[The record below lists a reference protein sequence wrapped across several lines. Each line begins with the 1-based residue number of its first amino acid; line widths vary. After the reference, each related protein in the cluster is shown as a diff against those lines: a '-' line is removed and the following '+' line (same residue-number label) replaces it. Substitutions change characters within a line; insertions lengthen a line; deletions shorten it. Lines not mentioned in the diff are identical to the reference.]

1 MQKHYKIVH
10 CGIFNERD
18 NGNFFYGLERKI
30 SHGLIQNG
38 HFVYDFSY
46 RDVERNSRFFG
57 IKDSG
62 LKRMNEKL
70 INICKNIKADILF
83 LAKAEKI
90 DKETLLKIK
99 KILPNIKI
107 VQWYV
112 DHLQENDAF
121 FDKLNC
127 MDVFYY
133 ANAKDLKNLSKKYDN
148 TIFSFFPNISDPAFD
163 KSINLDKTNDVIY
176 IARDYNEDVRTKF
189 AVLLK
194 DFCDKENINLK
205 VYASL
210 DNPAIFGNDFHEA
223 ISKTKI
229 AINFNRDDNLE
240 SINKEK
246 LLGSSD
252 RMAQFLGCG
261 ICTFSPRING
271 FEKLYE
277 DNKEIVYF
285 DNPEDCFKKLKSY
298 LENNKFETIA
308 KNGQEKTFEIA
319 NAKRV
324 TKFMLELLFNDN
336 SANEYEWSEY
346 KFKKGNKI

>member
-10 CGIFNERD
+10 CGIFNEKD

-46 RDVERNSRFFG
+46 RDVERNSRFLG

-62 LKRMNEKL
+62 LKKMNQKL
-70 INICKNIKADILF
+70 INICKNIDADILF

-90 DKETLLKIK
+90 DKETLIKIRE
-99 KILPNIKI
+99 ILPNIKI

-112 DHLQENDAF
+112 DHLLEKDDF
-121 FDKLNC
+121 FDKLDC

-133 ANAKDLKNLSKKYDN
+133 ANAKELQNLSKKYQN
-148 TIFSFFPNISDPAFD
+148 TVFSFFPNISDPAFD
-163 KSINLDKTNDVIY
+163 KRLESEKTDDVIY

-194 DFCDKENINLK
+194 DFCDKKNIKLK

-210 DNPAIFGNDFHEA
+210 GNPAIFGNDFHKA
-223 ISKTKI
+223 ISQTKI
-229 AINFNRDDNLE
+229 AINFNRDDNL
-240 SINKEK
+240 NKVNQEK
-246 LLGSSD
+246 ILGASD
-252 RMAQFLGCG
+252 RMAQFLGSG
-261 ICTFSPRING
+261 ICTFSPRIKG
-271 FEKLYE
+271 FEKLYKDKE
-277 DNKEIVYF
+277 EIVYF
-285 DNPEDCFKKLKSY
+285 DTPSDCFEKLEFY
-298 LENNKFETIA
+298 LKDRNYESIA
-308 KNGQEKTFEIA
+308 KKGQEKTYEIA

-324 TKFMLELLFNDN
+324 TQFMLELLFKDDKSNN
-336 SANEYEWSEY
+336 YEWSEY
-346 KFKKGNKI
+346 KFKQGNQI